1 MFAITAN
8 PNKPSELINLAMT
21 RAKFCELVAEDIR
34 SQLDI
39 SIAFLTGLLS
49 MIDAIL
55 DEDMASI
62 LEKLPLSEDIKQPL
76 LTKKGVMAALIKLVG
91 FIEQAQWDKTTLVM
105 EKLSLDKD
113 KVVEHYNQ
121 AVAWA
126 DEQTQAAV

>member
-1 MFAITAN
+1 
-8 PNKPSELINLAMT
+8 
-21 RAKFCELVAEDIR
+21 
-34 SQLDI
+34 
-39 SIAFLTGLLS
+39 

-76 LTKKGVMAALIKLVG
+76 LTKKGVMAALIKLVE
-91 FIEQAQWDKTTLVM
+91 FIEQAQWDKTTIVM
-105 EKLSLDKD
+105 EKLKLDKD

-126 DEQTQAAV
+126 DEQTQAAG